1 MQFDKLPILHGRLYR
16 CLYIFFSN
24 QLRIQENTTTTKSLE
39 HTEVHFQLQSKQQL
53 SDVVTLG
60 NIHIVYY
67 I

>member
-16 CLYIFFSN
+16 CLYIFTN
-24 QLRIQENTTTTKSLE
+24 QLRIQENTTTKNLE

-53 SDVVTLG
+53 SDVVTLR